1 MKRIQSYNLRVTRR
15 EMPLMKIM
23 GFLYAAVFV
32 LLLIEFL
39 IQIIYVCLYLNQPW
53 LIFPYSISMILF
65 LGWGSYQLLCEVRA

>member
-1 MKRIQSYNLRVTRR
+1 MKRIQSYNLRLTRR
-15 EMPLMKIM
+15 EMHLMKII

-39 IQIIYVCLYLNQPW
+39 IQIIYVCVYLNQMW

-65 LGWGSYQLLCEVRA
+65 LGWVLCEVRA